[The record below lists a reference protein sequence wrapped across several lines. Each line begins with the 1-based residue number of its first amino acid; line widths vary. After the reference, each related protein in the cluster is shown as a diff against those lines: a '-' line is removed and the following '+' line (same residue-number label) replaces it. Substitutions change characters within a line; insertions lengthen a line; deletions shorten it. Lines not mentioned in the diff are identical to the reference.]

1 MKDDG
6 NIPDDDNRPDD
17 NRYVSLCKKGD
28 TDAFEELV
36 RRHQKKMLNVAYRM
50 LGNYEEACEVVQDAF
65 VSAYRHIRH
74 FEGRSG
80 FSTWLCSIVMNLSR
94 NRLKQMN
101 TRLRLE
107 PLSLDDPVSAEDG
120 SMRFEP
126 SSDRPSALENLEKR
140 DLQARVQQCIGNLD
154 ADFRSVLVLRDIQ
167 GFSYDEIGK
176 TLKITAGTVKSRLFR
191 AREAVRDCLK
201 KALGRL

>member
-107 PLSLDDPVSAEDG
+107 PLSLDDTVSAEDG
-120 SMRFEP
+120 FMRFEP
-126 SSDRPSALENLEKR
+126 ASDRPSALENLEKR

>member
-126 SSDRPSALENLEKR
+126 ASDRPTALENLEKR

>member
-126 SSDRPSALENLEKR
+126 ASDRPTALENLEKR

-167 GFSYDEIGK
+167 GFSYDEIGE